1 MTSVPEYTGHL
12 QKQVM
17 MVKIVMIVKE
27 VVVQLKR
34 GSTIMKP
41 DFYTVTMF
49 PLNSIKL

>member
-1 MTSVPEYTGHL
+1 MTSVPDYARHL

-41 DFYTVTMF
+41 DFYIVTMF

>member
-1 MTSVPEYTGHL
+1 MTSVPEYARHL
-12 QKQVM
+12 QKQAM

-41 DFYTVTMF
+41 DFYIVTMF